1 MILSAKNLSKSFLN
15 TEGKFYVFRNLSI
28 EIDKSDLIT
37 IMGPSGSGKSTLLN
51 ILGTLDNYDQ
61 GLIKLNG
68 KDIND
73 LSKDHISRIRN
84 KYIGFVFQFHHLI
97 PEFNAIE
104 NIMIPQQIYGNNVN
118 SSYATELL
126 DYMGLSKRMSHYPSQ
141 LSGGEKSRVAVARA
155 LINKPTVVL
164 ADEPTGNLD
173 IENAEKLIQ
182 LFKKINNDFGQSFV
196 IATHDPKV
204 ALIGNKQYYLNKGI
218 LSNSDPV

>member
-1 MILSAKNLSKSFLN
+1 MILSAKNLSKSFMSN
-15 TEGKFYVFRNLSI
+15 EGKFYVFKNLTI

-51 ILGTLDNYDQ
+51 ILGTLDTYDE

-68 KDIND
+68 EDIND
-73 LSKDHISRIRN
+73 LSKDDISKIRN
-84 KYIGFVFQFHHLI
+84 KQIGFVFQFHHLI

-104 NIMIPQQIYGNNVN
+104 NIMIPQQIYGNKVN
-118 SSYATELL
+118 SSDAAELL

-141 LSGGEKSRVAVARA
+141 LSGGEKSRIAIARA

-182 LFKKINNDFGQSFV
+182 LFKKINNDFDQSFV

-204 ALIGNKQYYLNKGI
+204 ALIGNKKYYLNKGI

>member
-1 MILSAKNLSKSFLN
+1 MSKSFMN
-15 TEGKFYVFRNLSI
+15 NEGKFYVFRNLTI

-51 ILGTLDNYDQ
+51 ILGTLDTYDE

-68 KDIND
+68 EDIND
-73 LSKDHISRIRN
+73 LSKDHISKIRN
-84 KYIGFVFQFHHLI
+84 KQIGFVFQFHHLI

-104 NIMIPQQIYGNNVN
+104 NIMIPQQIYGNKVN
-118 SSYATELL
+118 SSDAAELL

-141 LSGGEKSRVAVARA
+141 LSGGEKSRIAIARA
-155 LINKPTVVL
+155 LINKPNVVL

-182 LFKKINNDFGQSFV
+182 LFKKINNDFDQSFV

-204 ALIGNKQYYLNKGI
+204 ALIGNKKYYLNKGI

>member
-1 MILSAKNLSKSFLN
+1 MSKSFMN
-15 TEGKFYVFRNLSI
+15 NEGKFYVFRNLSI

-51 ILGTLDNYDQ
+51 ILGTLDTYDE

-68 KDIND
+68 EDIND
-73 LSKDHISRIRN
+73 LSKDDISKIRN
-84 KYIGFVFQFHHLI
+84 KQIGFVFQFHHLI

-104 NIMIPQQIYGNNVN
+104 NIMIPQQIYGNKVN
-118 SSYATELL
+118 SSDAAELL

-141 LSGGEKSRVAVARA
+141 LSGGEKSRIAIARA

-182 LFKKINNDFGQSFV
+182 LFKKINNDFDQSFV

-204 ALIGNKQYYLNKGI
+204 ALIGNKKYYLNKGI

>member
-1 MILSAKNLSKSFLN
+1 MNN
-15 TEGKFYVFRNLSI
+15 EGKFYVFRNLSI

-51 ILGTLDNYDQ
+51 ILGTLDTYDE

-68 KDIND
+68 EDIND
-73 LSKDHISRIRN
+73 LSKDDISKIRN
-84 KYIGFVFQFHHLI
+84 KQIGFVFQFHHLI

-104 NIMIPQQIYGNNVN
+104 NIMIPQQIYGNKVN
-118 SSYATELL
+118 SSDAAELL

-141 LSGGEKSRVAVARA
+141 LSGGEKSRIAIARA
-155 LINKPTVVL
+155 LINKPTIVL

-182 LFKKINNDFGQSFV
+182 LFKKINNDFDQSFV

-204 ALIGNKQYYLNKGI
+204 ALIGNKKYYLNKGI